1 MRERVARTERLA
13 TAAVAGRSGG
23 GDRRSTSLL
32 PMPPGALHRVGHTP
46 DDVAWASILGL
57 GLAQGADP
65 NRFRYSD
72 GLKRWMDVVIAAGM
86 LVLLFPLRIAV
97 AIAIRFETPGP
108 AIFRQRRVGR
118 GGQPFTVLKFRTMTH
133 RPSDGLI
140 RFQGPDGRLIHKLAN
155 DPRIT
160 PLGRIL
166 RRTSIDELPQL
177 INVLRGDMSLV
188 GPRPE
193 LPEIVADYDRW
204 QHRRHLV
211 RPGLTGW
218 WQVHARSELQMHE
231 NTELDLYYVD
241 HLSFWLDLRILVETV
256 HVVFFGYG
264 AF

>member
-1 MRERVARTERLA
+1 MPRRART
-13 TAAVAGRSGG
+13 
-23 GDRRSTSLL
+23 
-32 PMPPGALHRVGHTP
+32 P
-46 DDVAWASILGL
+46 DEVAWSSVLELGL
-57 GLAQGADP
+57 NQGADP

-72 GLKRWMDVVIAAGM
+72 GLKRAIDLVGSAA
-86 LVLLFPLRIAV
+86 LLLLLAPLLIAV
-97 AIAIRFETPGP
+97 AIAIRIDSPGP
-108 AIFRQRRVGR
+108 AIFTQRRVGR
-118 GGQPFTVLKFRTMTH
+118 GGRPFTVYKFRTMTH
-133 RPSDGLI
+133 SPTGELV
-140 RFQGPDGRLIHKLAN
+140 RFMSPDGRLVHKVPD

-160 PLGRIL
+160 RLGRVF

-193 LPEIVADYDRW
+193 LPEIVEGYADW

-218 WQVHARSELQMHE
+218 WQIHARSELQMHE

-241 HLSFWLDLRILVETV
+241 HLSFRLDLRILVETV

>member
-1 MRERVARTERLA
+1 VARTERLVAA
-13 TAAVAGRSGG
+13 TAAARPAGPGRR
-23 GDRRSTSLL
+23 GDGTL
-32 PMPPGALHRVGHTP
+32 PIPPGALHRVGRSP

-57 GLAQGADP
+57 GLTQGADP
-65 NRFRYSD
+65 NRFNYCD
-72 GLKRWMDVVIAAGM
+72 GLKRWMDVLFAATLFLLLSPM
-86 LVLLFPLRIAV
+86 LVAV
-97 AIAIRFETPGP
+97 AIAIRVDSPGP

-118 GGQPFTVLKFRTMTH
+118 GGRPFTVYKFRTMTH
-133 RPSDGLI
+133 VASEGLV
-140 RFQGPDGRLIHKLAN
+140 RFRAPDGRLVHKMAD

-166 RRTSIDELPQL
+166 RRTSVDELPQL
-177 INVLRGDMSLV
+177 LNVIRGDMSLV

-193 LPEIVADYDRW
+193 LAEIVGGYAPW

-241 HLSFWLDLRILVETV
+241 HLSFWLDVRIIVETV

>member
-1 MRERVARTERLA
+1 VGRSERLA
-13 TAAVAGRSGG
+13 TASIRPGGG
-23 GDRRSTSLL
+23 GDGSLPL
-32 PMPPGALHRVGHTP
+32 PGVRARPGRTP

-65 NRFRYSD
+65 NRFRYAD
-72 GLKRWMDVVIAAGM
+72 GLKRAIDLAGAA
-86 LVLLFPLRIAV
+86 LLLLLLAPFLLAVAV
-97 AIAIRFETPGP
+97 AIRLDSPGP

-118 GGQPFTVLKFRTMTH
+118 GGRQFTVYKFRTMTH
-133 RPSDGLI
+133 AQGEGLV
-140 RFQGPDGRLIHKLAN
+140 RFAGADGRLLHKVPD

-160 PLGRIL
+160 DLGRVL

-177 INVLRGDMSLV
+177 INVLRGEMSLV

-193 LPEIVADYDRW
+193 LPEIVAGYAPW

-241 HLSFWLDLRILVETV
+241 HLSFRLDLRILVETV